1 MLGVGGEIPS
11 SEPVDRIVEELRIV
25 LRERDQLSLRA
36 AALAGKLSRTEYADE
51 YAAVSTADWMRH
63 EFKLG
68 YQAAADL
75 VRVGLEMDS
84 LPTSVAAVEAAEIGF
99 QHLVFMARTKAAV
112 GSRPLNEE
120 HLLAE
125 AKQVS
130 VGRFW
135 HLCQQARHAA
145 DAPGVARSQALAVE
159 AREFRINQQQD
170 GMVTISG
177 LLDPIGGAALKA
189 ALDPLAQKAGKDD
202 TRDRERRLADA
213 LIELAQHAMDQATP
227 RQRPHL
233 NVTATIGTLYF
244 IPGSAAA
251 EMEHG
256 TPVSEVTVN
265 RIACDC
271 SVTRHIFDSE
281 SVLIDLGREKRV
293 VSPKLRKALERRD
306 QHCRWPGCTRPATRC
321 EAHHLIPW
329 MRGGPTNAQNL
340 VLLCTRHHWQVHE
353 GRWQL
358 FLDPDSRLKVV
369 RPPLDFAAPP
379 RAPACA

>member
-1 MLGVGGEIPS
+1 MLGVGGGIPT
-11 SEPVDRIVEELRIV
+11 SEFVEHLTEELRRV

-36 AALAGKLSRTEYADE
+36 SALAGELARTEYTDKV
-51 YAAVSTADWMRH
+51 AAISSADWIRH

-84 LPTSVAAVEAAEIGF
+84 LPASVAAVEVAEIGF

-112 GSRPLNEE
+112 GSRPFDEE

-125 AKQVS
+125 AKEVS

-145 DAPGVARSQALAVE
+145 DAAGVAREQARAVE
-159 AREFRINQQQD
+159 ARQFRINQQED
-170 GMVTISG
+170 GMVTVSG
-177 LLDPIGGAALKA
+177 LLDPIGGTALKA
-189 ALDPLAQKAGKDD
+189 ALEPLARKAGRGD

-213 LIELAQHAMDQATP
+213 LIELARHSMDQATP

-233 NVTATIGTLYF
+233 NITATVGTLYL
-244 IPGSAAA
+244 IPGSGAA

-256 TPVSEVTVN
+256 TPVSQVTVN

-271 SVTRHIFDSE
+271 SITRHIFEGE
-281 SVLIDLGREKRV
+281 SVLVDLGRERRV

-306 QHCRWPGCTRPATRC
+306 QHCRWPGCTRPATWC
-321 EAHHLIPW
+321 EAHHVIAW
-329 MRGGPTNAQNL
+329 MRGGPTNGENL

-358 FLDPDSRLKVV
+358 FLDPDARIKVV
-369 RPPLDFAAPP
+369 KPPLDFAAPP
-379 RAPACA
+379 RAG